1 MNKPSL
7 VLVLASAALLAGCG
21 GGGSDA
27 PATPPP
33 AATDVVPD
41 SASAGTQGL
50 KSYLMALSKLLPEDA
65 EPLDLSSFAP
75 QTSDDAEP
83 EAVD

>member
-7 VLVLASAALLAGCG
+7 IAVFTAAALLAGCG

-27 PATPPP
+27 TPVPPP
-33 AATDVVPD
+33 AATDAVPD
-41 SASAGTQGL
+41 SASASAQGL
-50 KSYLMALSKLLPEDA
+50 KSYLMALSRLLPEDA
-65 EPLDLSSFAP
+65 EPLDLSGFAP

>member
-1 MNKPSL
+1 MNKPGL
-7 VLVLASAALLAGCG
+7 IALFAAVALLAGCG
-21 GGGSDA
+21 GGGADA
-27 PATPPP
+27 PPAPPP
-33 AATDVVPD
+33 AATDAVPG
-41 SASAGTQGL
+41 SASASTQGL
-50 KSYLMALSKLLPEDA
+50 KSYLMALSGLLPEDA

>member
-7 VLVLASAALLAGCG
+7 IAVFTSAALLAGCG

-27 PATPPP
+27 PAAPPP
-33 AATDVVPD
+33 AATDAVPD
-41 SASAGTQGL
+41 SASASTQGL